1 MDSSGPGEILSGRC
15 RRRTWSFCA
24 APTSV
29 GIGGDFGWA
38 TELPAPEFEYL
49 AADIAG
55 ISGHF
60 RGAEGFLRFL
70 EQFWEGF
77 EEAHA
82 EPEEFIEAGDSVLA
96 VINFSGR
103 GKQSGAEV
111 NMEIFQ
117 LWTFRDGKITRGQG
131 FFDREEALEA
141 AGLRE

>member
-1 MDSSGPGEILSGRC
+1 MSRENVELV
-15 RRRTWSFCA
+15 RRAYERWNA
-24 APTSV
+24 
-29 GIGGDFGWA
+29 GDFGWA
-38 TELPAPEFEYL
+38 TENLAPEFEYL
-49 AADIAG
+49 AADVVG
-55 ISGHF
+55 ITGHF

-77 EEAHA
+77 DEAHA

-96 VINFSGR
+96 VINFRGR

-111 NMEIFQ
+111 NMEFFQ
-117 LWTFRDGKITRGQG
+117 LWTFRDGKVTRGQG